1 MNNVELNRKID
12 ELNEWELLLE
22 EAKAHAEALKDE
34 IKEDLHEKNLEE
46 LNTGKYIIRWTSIVS
61 NRFDTTSFKKRFGE
75 LYKQFTKPVESKRF
89 SIA

>member
-1 MNNVELNRKID
+1 MTNQELDRKID